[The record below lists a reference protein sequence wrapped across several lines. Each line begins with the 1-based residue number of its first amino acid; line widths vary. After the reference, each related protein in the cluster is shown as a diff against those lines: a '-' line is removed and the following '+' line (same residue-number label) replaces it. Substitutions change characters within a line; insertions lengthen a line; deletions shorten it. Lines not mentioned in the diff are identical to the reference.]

1 MPHFQNQ
8 HEDRSPKGVFLTDGQ
23 FNKLVELLTPGH
35 DLAKLYLAQSAVA
48 ATPAQERVSPPEG
61 YVGQHDE

>member
-8 HEDRSPKGVFLTDGQ
+8 HEDRSPKGVFLTDEQ

-35 DLAKLYLAQSAVA
+35 DLAKLYIAQIA
-48 ATPAQERVSPPEG
+48 AMPVEPPPPPSDAGTE
-61 YVGQHDE
+61 